1 VGVGLDSTSTR
12 KRPLSPFLTVYR
24 WQYTMALSILHR
36 VTGCAL
42 SVGLLLFAYWLV
54 AAATGQATYET
65 ARAFFGHSL
74 VRVLLIAFSF
84 AFFYHLLNG
93 VRHMTWDTGHGLE
106 RKAARLSGWVAFLGA
121 FAATA
126 LFWLFIALRAGG
138 AA

>member
-1 VGVGLDSTSTR
+1 MESSTTR

-54 AAATGQATYET
+54 AVASGRSMYYE
-65 ARAFFGHSL
+65 ARDFFAHPL
-74 VRVLLIAFSF
+74 VRVMLIGFSF

-106 RKAARLSGWVAFLGA
+106 RRPARLSGWIVFLGA
-121 FAATA
+121 VATTA
-126 LFWLFIALRAGG
+126 LFWLLIARRFGG